1 MSQTLPQIKQ
11 ELLETAF
18 THRSA
23 LNEPSSGTNSAVSN
37 ERLEFLGDAVLEVVV
52 TCYLFEHFPQDPE
65 GILTAYRSALVRT
78 ETLAVVA
85 QEFDLGKK
93 LYMSNGEEASGGR
106 TNLSLLANTF
116 EAVIGA
122 LYLDQGLEAVTK
134 FVQEYLLV
142 KLSEIQSKKLYKD
155 AKSLLQETVQSQGQ
169 PTPEY
174 DVLAAEGMD
183 HDKTFTVAVK
193 VGNKIFGQGV
203 GPSKQAAQQE
213 AASQA
218 LAVFEKKK

>member
-1 MSQTLPQIKQ
+1 MSKKLPQIKSA
-11 ELLETAF
+11 LLETAL

-23 LNEPSSGTNSAVSN
+23 LNEPTSGTSSTVSN

-52 TCYLFEHFPQDPE
+52 TRYLFEQFPKEPE
-65 GILTAYRSALVRT
+65 GTLTAFRSALVRT
-78 ETLAVVA
+78 ETLASLA
-85 QEFDLGKK
+85 QEFELGAR
-93 LYMSNGEEASGGR
+93 LYMSHGEEASGGR

-122 LYLDQGLEAVTK
+122 LYLDQGLEAVVK
-134 FVQEYLLV
+134 FVQENLLV
-142 KLSEIQSKKLYKD
+142 KLPEIQSKKLYKD
-155 AKSLLQETVQSQGQ
+155 AKSLLQETVQALGQ

-174 DVLAAEGMD
+174 DVLTAQGMD
-183 HDKTFTVAVK
+183 HAKTFTVVVR
-193 VGNKIFGQGV
+193 VGRQVFGQGQ

-218 LAVFEKKK
+218 LAVFEKNK